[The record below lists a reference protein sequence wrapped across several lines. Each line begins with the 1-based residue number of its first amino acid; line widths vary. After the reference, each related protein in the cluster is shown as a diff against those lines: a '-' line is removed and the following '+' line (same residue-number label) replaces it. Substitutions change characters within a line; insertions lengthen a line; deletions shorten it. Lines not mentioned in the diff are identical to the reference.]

1 MNPLFH
7 HFQTRRNAGQRAC
20 CAFIAL
26 LLALSSVPVYAQ
38 ASRPSQTP
46 PLTDGVK
53 GLVINQTLTGGGYE
67 FYRVFSELWML
78 KPDSDNYSLSVVE
91 RPQRYGNNF
100 ILIFLGQ
107 TRIYGGNVPRKYEQ
121 MRPLCEQAV
130 DTALANIIAIAL
142 EGAEGAQFDVG
153 KAEL

>member
-1 MNPLFH
+1 
-7 HFQTRRNAGQRAC
+7 
-20 CAFIAL
+20 
-26 LLALSSVPVYAQ
+26 
-38 ASRPSQTP
+38 
-46 PLTDGVK
+46 LTDGVK

-107 TRIYGGNVPRKYEQ
+107 TRIYSGNVPRKYEQ
-121 MRPLCEQAV
+121 IRPLCEQAV

-142 EGAEGAQFDVG
+142 EGGDAAQFDVG

>member
-7 HFQTRRNAGQRAC
+7 HFQTRRHSGMRAC
-20 CAFIAL
+20 CAPIAL
-26 LLALSSVPVYAQ
+26 LLALASVSVCAQ
-38 ASRPSQTP
+38 PSRPSQTP

-53 GLVINQTLTGGGYE
+53 GLVINQTVSGRGYE

-107 TRIYGGNVPRKYEQ
+107 TRIYGGIVPRRFDQ
-121 MRPLCEQAV
+121 IRPLCEQAV
-130 DTALANIIAIAL
+130 DSALANIIANAL
-142 EGAEGAQFDVG
+142 EGGDAAQFDVG
-153 KAEL
+153 QSEL

>member
-1 MNPLFH
+1 
-7 HFQTRRNAGQRAC
+7 
-20 CAFIAL
+20 
-26 LLALSSVPVYAQ
+26 
-38 ASRPSQTP
+38 
-46 PLTDGVK
+46 LTDGVK

-121 MRPLCEQAV
+121 IRSLCEQAV